1 MKLFA
6 RSALIA
12 ATACAALAFVC
23 ASGTFAVTK
32 DEQAVLA
39 ADHSLTELLARG
51 DEAFLNDQLALNQLL
66 NEDFTWIDS
75 TGKSMFKAQVLK
87 NFPQPANVG
96 ADLQVRIYGRTAIV
110 RANRGKLQVLRVWL
124 QRAPS
129 WRLVLYQ
136 EVRMVPKS
144 EPPVAAE
151 AGSGMCDNPCKT
163 IPYQP
168 ETPSQK
174 EVIASWQSVMKAMAE
189 SDPDSYAPLIADEF
203 IATDTHHDAPYT
215 KADRLAQLKNQRQA
229 GARSA
234 PPSLISARMF
244 DFGDT
249 VMMIAREQRANA
261 KAYFNSRMWVK
272 RDGRWQ
278 MLFSFNTRIE

>member
-12 ATACAALAFVC
+12 ATACAVLAFVS
-23 ASGTFAVTK
+23 ASGTFAVSK

-39 ADHSLTELLARG
+39 ADHSLLELLARG
-51 DEAFLNDQLALNQLL
+51 DEAFLNDQLALNRLL
-66 NEDFTWIDS
+66 NEDFTWIDA

-96 ADLQVRIYGRTAIV
+96 VDLQVRIYGRTAIV

-124 QRAPS
+124 QRALS

-144 EPPVAAE
+144 EPPAAAE
-151 AGSGMCDNPCKT
+151 AGAGECDNPCKA
-163 IPYQP
+163 IPLQP
-168 ETPSQK
+168 ETPS
-174 EVIASWQSVMKAMAE
+174 EREAITSWQTVMKAMAE
-189 SDPDSYAPLIADEF
+189 SDPDAYAPLIADEF
-203 IATDTHHDAPYT
+203 TATDTHHDTPYT
-215 KADRLAQLKNQRQA
+215 KADRLAQIKKQKQI
-229 GARSA
+229 GARSN
-234 PPSLISARMF
+234 PPALVSARMF

-249 VMMIAREQRANA
+249 VMMIAREQRAST
-261 KAYFNSRMWVK
+261 KPYFNSRMWVK
-272 RDGRWQ
+272 RDARWQ

>member
-1 MKLFA
+1 MKFLV
-6 RSALIA
+6 RSAFLPA
-12 ATACAALAFVC
+12 AVCAVLAFVS

-39 ADHSLTELLARG
+39 ADHSLLELLARG
-51 DEAFLNDQLALNQLL
+51 DEAFLNDQLALNRLL

-96 ADLQVRIYGRTAIV
+96 VDLQVRIYGRTAIV

-144 EPPVAAE
+144 EPPIPAE
-151 AGSGMCDNPCKT
+151 ASSAVCDNPCKT
-163 IPYQP
+163 IPFQP
-168 ETPSQK
+168 ETSSQK

-203 IATDTHHDAPYT
+203 TATDTHHDAPYT
-215 KADRLAQLKNQRQA
+215 KADRLAQLKTQRQS

-234 PPSLISARMF
+234 PPALISARMF

-272 RDGRWQ
+272 RDARWQ

>member
-6 RSALIA
+6 RSVLIA

-23 ASGTFAVTK
+23 SSGTFAVTK

-39 ADHSLTELLARG
+39 ADHSLLELLARG

-66 NEDFTWIDS
+66 NEDLTWIDS

-87 NFPQPANVG
+87 NFPQPSNIGV
-96 ADLQVRIYGRTAIV
+96 DLQVRIYGRTAIV

-136 EVRMVPKS
+136 EVRMVSKS
-144 EPPVAAE
+144 EPPAAAD
-151 AGSGMCDNPCKT
+151 AGSGACDNPCKT

-168 ETPSQK
+168 ETPSQR
-174 EVIASWQSVMKAMAE
+174 EVITSWQSVMKAMAE
-189 SDPDSYAPLIADEF
+189 SDPDSYASLIADEF
-203 IATDTHHDAPYT
+203 TATDTHHDAPYT

-229 GARSA
+229 GARST
-234 PPSLISARMF
+234 PPALISARMF

-249 VMMIAREQRANA
+249 VMMIAREQRNNA

-272 RDGRWQ
+272 RDVRWQ

>member
-12 ATACAALAFVC
+12 ATACAVLALIM
-23 ASGTFAVTK
+23 SGETFAVTK

-39 ADHSLTELLARG
+39 AEHSLLELLARG
-51 DEAFLNDQLALNQLL
+51 DEAFLNDQLALNRLL

-96 ADLQVRIYGRTAIV
+96 VDLQVRIYGRTAIV

-136 EVRMVPKS
+136 EVRMVAKS
-144 EPPVAAE
+144 EPLIPAE
-151 AGSGMCDNPCKT
+151 AGSGECDNPCKT
-163 IPYQP
+163 IPFQP
-168 ETPSQK
+168 ETPS
-174 EVIASWQSVMKAMAE
+174 EREAITSWQSVMKAMAE

-203 IATDTHHDAPYT
+203 TATDTHQDAPYT
-215 KADRLAQLKNQRQA
+215 KADRLAQLKTQRQS

-234 PPSLISARMF
+234 PPALISARMF

-261 KAYFNSRMWVK
+261 KAYFNSRMWIK
-272 RDGRWQ
+272 RDARWQ